1 MTGNPVVHLQRV
13 DHVVVLS
20 IDNPPVNA
28 LSVAVRQAF
37 LSHLTLMAETT
48 GVTALVLACA
58 GKSFSA
64 GADLAE
70 LGDAPADPSMGAV
83 MRAIESAGYLI
94 VAAIQGSALGGG
106 LELALLADYRIA
118 TPDAQFGLPEIN
130 LGLLPG
136 GGATQRLPRLIG
148 VQPAIEL
155 MRSGKPIGSAKAL
168 ELGLIDEVA
177 AGDLLQAAIA
187 LACTQADKPQR
198 RRPGLQPPAEA
209 RDIDFPAQRRQAV
222 QSFPSVEAAAYAVD
236 AVEASTRLPL
246 AEGLAVEAALFRQA
260 RGSAGSLALR
270 HLFAAERLV
279 GKIPGLERTL
289 PRQVAR
295 VAVIGAGTMGI
306 GVSIAVLDAGYELQ
320 LIEATAAALE
330 RGVASIRGTYAALVR
345 RGRLENS
352 QMHQRLSNLCASVD
366 LQTAAGSDLA
376 IECIFEDLEA
386 KKTLFAELGALLP
399 SHAVLATNTSALD
412 VDAIAQA
419 SGRSADVV
427 GMHFFSPAN
436 IMRLVE
442 VVRAADTAPDALA
455 TALAVTRRMRKIGV
469 VCGVCDG
476 FIGNRMIGG
485 YLREAGLLLLEGAA
499 PAHIDAALRDFG
511 MAMGPHAMGDLAGLD
526 IQAAGRARRRTE
538 GKIPADPRYGAVGD
552 ALVAAGRLGLKSG
565 AGIYAYP
572 NGGRDPTPDPWVA
585 TLIEAEA
592 RRLGI
597 IQRSFTAD
605 EIVMRCLLPVVNE
618 GARVLAEGIALGAAD
633 IDVVYVNGYGFPRS
647 KGGPMFWADQM
658 GLAKLLTQIEQF
670 GAGCRYGYWQPAP
683 LLLECIRSGQR
694 LGDLARA

>member
-330 RGVASIRGTYAALVR
+330 RGVA
-345 RGRLENS
+345 
-352 QMHQRLSNLCASVD
+352 
-366 LQTAAGSDLA
+366 
-376 IECIFEDLEA
+376 
-386 KKTLFAELGALLP
+386 
-399 SHAVLATNTSALD
+399 
-412 VDAIAQA
+412 QA
-419 SGRSADVV
+419 SIFRR
-427 GMHFFSPAN
+427 P
-436 IMRLVE
+436 
-442 VVRAADTAPDALA
+442 RAAISRSSASLKIWRRRRPCLRSWAHSCRPTPFWPPTPRRWTLTPLRKRAAVQPMSLA
-455 TALAVTRRMRKIGV
+455 CISFLPPTSCAWSRWCVLRIPRRMRW
-469 VCGVCDG
+469 
-476 FIGNRMIGG
+476 RPRWQSLGG
-485 YLREAGLLLLEGAA
+485 LVS
-499 PAHIDAALRDFG
+499 F
-511 MAMGPHAMGDLAGLD
+511 
-526 IQAAGRARRRTE
+526 
-538 GKIPADPRYGAVGD
+538 AVF
-552 ALVAAGRLGLKSG
+552 
-565 AGIYAYP
+565 
-572 NGGRDPTPDPWVA
+572 A
-585 TLIEAEA
+585 TA
-592 RRLGI
+592 
-597 IQRSFTAD
+597 S
-605 EIVMRCLLPVVNE
+605 
-618 GARVLAEGIALGAAD
+618 
-633 IDVVYVNGYGFPRS
+633 
-647 KGGPMFWADQM
+647 
-658 GLAKLLTQIEQF
+658 
-670 GAGCRYGYWQPAP
+670 
-683 LLLECIRSGQR
+683 
-694 LGDLARA
+694 